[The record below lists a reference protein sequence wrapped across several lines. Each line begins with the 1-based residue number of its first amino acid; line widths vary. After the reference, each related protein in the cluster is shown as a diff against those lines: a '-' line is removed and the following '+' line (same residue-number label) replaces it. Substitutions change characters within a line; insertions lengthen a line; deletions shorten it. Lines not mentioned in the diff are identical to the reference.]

1 MISGKDFAAQYGMG
15 NLDNNT
21 EASLRERIKE
31 LTCLYGITQH
41 IMKEHE
47 STDEIF
53 QGIVEHITPAWQYPE
68 ITVGQIVIDDHI
80 YTTSDFKKAHDKQT
94 SDIIVNGVKKGAVE
108 VIYTK
113 KMPRDAEG
121 PFLKE
126 ERSLID
132 VIAKQVALV
141 IERLNAEKEKKELEK
156 QLIHTDRLATIG
168 QLAAGVAHELNEP
181 LGNILGFAQLVK
193 KNPELPRQAEYDL
206 EKIETASLYAR
217 EVVKKLLI
225 FSRQTPTKKAKIKL
239 NKVVNESLSLFEGR
253 LEKEGIE
260 LKKSLSPELP
270 EITADAGQINQVLV
284 NLTVNAIQAMPK
296 GGTLT
301 VRTEA
306 MDEHVLIYIEDTGM
320 GMSDEVIEQVF
331 LPFFTTKDI
340 DQGTGIGLAVVHGII
355 TSHGGSIDVISR
367 ENIGTCFQ
375 IKLPIIAENKNRDGL
390 IK

>member
-21 EASLRERIKE
+21 EASLRERVKE

-41 IMKEHE
+41 IMQDHE

-53 QGIVEHITPAWQYPE
+53 QGIVEHIPPAWQYPE

-94 SDIIVNGVKKGAVE
+94 SDIIANGVKKGTVE

-113 KMPRDAEG
+113 KMLEDAEG

-193 KNPELPRQAEYDL
+193 KNPELPVQAGHDL

-217 EVVKKLLI
+217 EIVKKLLI

-239 NKVVNESLSLFEGR
+239 NEVVGESLGLFEGR

-270 EITADAGQINQVLV
+270 EITVDAGQVNQVLV
-284 NLTVNAIQAMPK
+284 NLIVNAIQAMPN

-306 MDEHVLIYIEDTGM
+306 MDGHVLIYVEDTGI
-320 GMSDEVIEQVF
+320 GMSDEVMEQIF
-331 LPFFTTKDI
+331 LPFYTTKDI
-340 DQGTGIGLAVVHGII
+340 DQGTGIGLAVVQGII
-355 TSHGGSIDVISR
+355 TSHGGSIDVISK
-367 ENIGTCFQ
+367 ENTGTCFQ
-375 IKLPIIAENKNRDGL
+375 IKLPVTTEDQK
-390 IK
+390 

>member
-1 MISGKDFAAQYGMG
+1 MDSGRDFATQYSMG

-41 IMKEHE
+41 IMQDHE

-53 QGIVEHITPAWQYPE
+53 QGIVEHIPSAWQYPE
-68 ITVGQIVIDDHI
+68 ITVGQIVINDHI
-80 YTTSDFKKAHDKQT
+80 YKTSGFKKAYDKQT
-94 SDIIVNGVKKGAVE
+94 SDIIVNGVKKGTVE

-113 KMPRDAEG
+113 KMPEDSEG

-126 ERSLID
+126 ERNLID
-132 VIAKQVALV
+132 AIAKQVALV

-156 QLIHTDRLATIG
+156 QLIHADRLATIG

-193 KNPELPRQAEYDL
+193 KNPELPKQAASDL

-217 EVVKKLLI
+217 EIVKKLLI

-239 NKVVNESLSLFEGR
+239 NKVVNESLGLFEGR
-253 LEKEGIE
+253 LEKEGID

-284 NLTVNAIQAMPK
+284 NLIVNAIQAMPD

-306 MDEHVLIYIEDTGM
+306 MDGHILIYVEDTGI
-320 GMSDEVIEQVF
+320 GMSNEVIEQIF
-331 LPFFTTKDI
+331 LPFFTTKEI
-340 DQGTGIGLAVVHGII
+340 DKGTGIGLAVVHGII
-355 TSHGGSIDVISR
+355 TSHGGSIDVISK
-367 ENIGTCFQ
+367 EDVGTCFQ
-375 IKLPIIAENKNRDGL
+375 IKLPVMAENNKER
-390 IK
+390 

>member
-1 MISGKDFAAQYGMG
+1 MVSGKDFATIYGMG
-15 NLDNNT
+15 HLDNNT

-41 IMKEHE
+41 IMQDHE

-53 QGIVEHITPAWQYPE
+53 QGIVEHIPPAWQYPE
-68 ITVGQIVIDDHI
+68 ITVGQIIIDDHI
-80 YTTSDFKKAHDKQT
+80 YSTSDFKKAYDKQI
-94 SDIIVNGVKKGAVE
+94 SDIIVNGVKMGTVE

-113 KMPRDAEG
+113 KMLEDAEG

-132 VIAKQVALV
+132 AIAKQVALV

-156 QLIHTDRLATIG
+156 QLIHADRLATIG

-193 KNPELPRQAEYDL
+193 KNPKLPKQIGSDL
-206 EKIETASLYAR
+206 DKIETASLYAR
-217 EVVKKLLI
+217 EIVKKLLI
-225 FSRQTPTKKAKIKL
+225 FARQTPTKKAKITL
-239 NKVVNESLSLFEGR
+239 NKVVDESLGLFEGR

-270 EITADAGQINQVLV
+270 DIPADAGQINQVLV
-284 NLTVNAIQAMPK
+284 NLIVNAIQAMPN

-301 VRTEA
+301 VRTGA
-306 MDEHVLIYIEDTGM
+306 INGHALIYVEDTGI
-320 GMSDEVIEQVF
+320 GMSNEVMEQIF

-340 DQGTGIGLAVVHGII
+340 DKGTGIGLAVVHGII
-355 TSHGGSIDVISR
+355 TSHGGSIDVISK
-367 ENIGTCFQ
+367 ENVGTCFQ
-375 IKLPIIAENKNRDGL
+375 IKLPVTARDP
-390 IK
+390 K